1 MFVRCSLSVCSSSNN
16 FWLRFTKGKC
26 VLEHAFPPCVFDQK
40 YQFWASFSMFWD
52 TYFAPSAL
60 SWKDRRSK
68 KRSKTL
74 KSDHIFCSFRFEL
87 KGSGV
92 QKVVQNTKIGPHI
105 LQLPLWVERIGG
117 PKKWTKTEPD
127 WLIRWPLRGHPP
139 LGVYSSK
146 IIILNINYKMTLYL
160 YHYSWY
166 ALWILDRENRSC
178 RS

>member
-1 MFVRCSLSVCSSSNN
+1 MIPPWVLLEKMESAAAQRVPRKRKILNWVRIIAPKGLLCRRALKIHVRPMCVCLSVCLSVCNT

-40 YQFWASFSMFWD
+40 YQFWASFFMFWD

-68 KRSKTL
+68 KWFKTL

-92 QKVVQNTKIGPHI
+92 QKVDQNIVRLTNKMAPSGP
-105 LQLPLWVERIGG
+105 PSPGG
-117 PKKWTKTEPD
+117 
-127 WLIRWPLRGHPP
+127 
-139 LGVYSSK
+139 VF
-146 IIILNINYKMTLYL
+146 
-160 YHYSWY
+160 
-166 ALWILDRENRSC
+166 
-178 RS
+178 